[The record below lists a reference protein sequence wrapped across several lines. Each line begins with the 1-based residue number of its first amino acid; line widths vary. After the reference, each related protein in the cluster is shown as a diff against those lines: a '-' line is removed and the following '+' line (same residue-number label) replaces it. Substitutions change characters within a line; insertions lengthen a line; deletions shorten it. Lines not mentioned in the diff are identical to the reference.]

1 MCSTPGKVIS
11 VRKFIK
17 MYILKSQYIYHG
29 RKLLDSLIGV
39 GVSVLTAYHEVA
51 GSIPGTS
58 TVLNVA

>member
-1 MCSTPGKVIS
+1 
-11 VRKFIK
+11 